1 MVELSQKL
9 QRLPLQA
16 ILIRLLWQSK
26 QTLFLPWLGAMFLGW
41 LMVASAS
48 TGIAEYYTNS
58 ERYFAM
64 RHAAYLLLGVIVTFT
79 VSQIPLRLWSRFE
92 PIFLLVA
99 FMGLILVFAPGI
111 GHEVNGSQRW
121 LNLGLIKI
129 QASEIAKL
137 AAVFFV
143 AGYLVRR
150 KEEVQQHWKG
160 FLKPF
165 IILGAMVV
173 LLLSEP
179 DFGAV
184 VVLMGAAL
192 VQLFLGGVKAGQFFL
207 LLTATLIISGF
218 VLTAETYRMER
229 LLAYLDPWAPEHVYG
244 TGYQL
249 TQSLIAFGRGEWF
262 GVGLGES
269 VQKLFYLPE
278 AHTDFVFAIWAEET
292 GLFGAVIALFLLAA
306 VIGFIWQVAWK
317 AQQAGQLY
325 GAYIA
330 IGIGALLALQ
340 IIINLGVNIGL
351 LPTKGLTLPFYS
363 YGGSSLLVCCA
374 MVAVVMRI
382 SYEIEH
388 PSMVIEDE
396 KPIAGAKRKKSKT
409 VKKKKDMTTE
419 DAFDV

>member
-1 MVELSQKL
+1 MAEWSLRQ
-9 QRLPLQA
+9 LPVNVS
-16 ILIRLLWQSK
+16 WQLNNP
-26 QTLFLPWLGAMFLGW
+26 LFIPWLALLCLGW

-48 TGIAEYYTNS
+48 TGIAEYYTGN
-58 ERYFAM
+58 EAYFAI
-64 RHAAYLLLGVIVTFT
+64 RHAMYLVLGVITLLV
-79 VSQIPLRLWSRFE
+79 VSQIPLKWWSQVE
-92 PIFLLVA
+92 PLMLLVA
-99 FMGLILVFAPGI
+99 FMGLILVFVPGI

-121 LNLGLIKI
+121 LNLGVIKI

-137 AAVFFV
+137 SAVFFI

-165 IILGAMVV
+165 LVLGVMV
-173 LLLSEP
+173 LLLLLEP

-207 LLTATLIISGF
+207 LLTATLIISGV
-218 VLTAETYRMER
+218 VLTLEPYRMER
-229 LLAYLDPWAPEHVYG
+229 LMAYLNPWSPEHVYG

-249 TQSLIAFGRGEWF
+249 TQSLIAFGRGELT

-292 GLFGAVIALFLLAA
+292 GLIGGVMALTLLA
-306 VIGFIWQVAWK
+306 VLVGFIWNTAWK

-325 GAYIA
+325 GAYVA
-330 IGIGALLALQ
+330 IGIGSLLALQ
-340 IIINLGVNIGL
+340 MIINLGVNIGL

-363 YGGSSLLVCCA
+363 YGGSSLIICCA
-374 MVAVVMRI
+374 MVAVVMRVAH
-382 SYEIEH
+382 EIDN
-388 PSMVIEDE
+388 PSIVIEEE
-396 KPIAGAKRKKSKT
+396 KPVAG
-409 VKKKKDMTTE
+409 KKKTKGKARVKTADKE
-419 DAFDV
+419 FADA